1 MYVTSGAL
9 DPALG
14 QLENLVAAIGES
26 GFGKSLLNCWQGIC
40 RADYCTVY
48 HIDREGARSVTTA
61 SVEESET
68 GPRQVALYLHR
79 WQRDPMIAAARE
91 QLLYHPN
98 AIVHSPVSDL
108 PFQDFR
114 DILYDKADICD
125 RVLACN
131 RSVDGMTAIC
141 LLRRTENGAFGG
153 EDVVALS
160 HTAPLITTA
169 IAKHIEVVGR
179 LPEPTLTLRSREEIG
194 RCVALSG
201 VPFSQREFEVCVRIL
216 YGMSTCGIALD
227 LGVGEETVMTYKK
240 RAYARL
246 GLASQRE
253 LLLWYIDAW
262 QGVNLRGQAST
273 H

>member
-1 MYVTSGAL
+1 MYITSDAL
-9 DPALG
+9 EPAIG
-14 QLENLVAAIGES
+14 QLENLVSAIGEI
-26 GFGKSLLNCWQGIC
+26 GFGKSLLDCWQVIC

-48 HIDREGARSVTTA
+48 HIDREGARSITTA
-61 SVEESET
+61 SAVDSET

-79 WQRDPMIAAARE
+79 WQRDPMVAAARE
-91 QLLYHPN
+91 QLVAHPS
-98 AIVHSPVSDL
+98 AILHSPVSDL
-108 PFQDFR
+108 PFRDFR

-131 RSVDGMTAIC
+131 RSADGMTAIC
-141 LLRRTENGAFGG
+141 LLRRTEHGAFDGQ
-153 EDVVALS
+153 DLSALR
-160 HTAPLITTA
+160 HTVPLITKT
-169 IAKHIEVVGR
+169 IAKHIEVSGR
-179 LPEPTLTLRSREEIG
+179 MPDAKLTLRCREQIG
-194 RCVALSG
+194 RCVASSG

-253 LLLWYIDAW
+253 LLLWYIDTW
-262 QGVNLRGQAST
+262 QGIKLGAPIST